1 MAAPVIGLARLLL
14 GKGFR
19 DAAKK
24 QFKKAG
30 KTLKENI
37 KVKITQPGPLK
48 GKNVNL
54 KDLRK
59 LSISTE
65 IKKQLRPIAR
75 RDRFPFA
82 KVNPKTG
89 RIVSMSDPK
98 KLMKQTKDAKEIMNK
113 LDKQIGNIEKKYVT
127 KQAKGGLIRGLPKL
141 AKRGF

>member
-1 MAAPVIGLARLLL
+1 MAAPIIGLARLLL
-14 GKGFR
+14 SKGFR

-30 KTLKENI
+30 KALKEDI

-48 GKNVNL
+48 GKNVDL

-59 LSISTE
+59 LSISSE
-65 IKKQLRPIAR
+65 IKKQLKPTAG
-75 RDRFPFA
+75 RDKFSFG
-82 KVNPKTG
+82 KVDSKTG
-89 RIVSMSDPK
+89 RIISMSNPK
-98 KLMKQTKDAKEIMNK
+98 KLIKQTKDAREVINK
-113 LDKQIGNIEKKYVT
+113 LNKQIGNIEKKYVT